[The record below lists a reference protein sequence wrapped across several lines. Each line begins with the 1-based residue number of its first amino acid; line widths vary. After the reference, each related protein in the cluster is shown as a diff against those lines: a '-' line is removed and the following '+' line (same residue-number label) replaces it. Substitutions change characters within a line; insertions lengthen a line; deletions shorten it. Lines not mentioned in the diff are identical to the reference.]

1 MTIAVFEHD
10 DTHAAQLNQILG
22 ESGYLDAHSAK
33 HLDQLRDT
41 LGMTPQS
48 SEPAAGSNMRVHV
61 SLLILSVDQGESAL
75 DFLRQLKSD
84 VRYKDIPVVVT
95 SESGFDQNIR
105 TAYAYGASDYIRKP
119 FHSAET
125 KARIHASLRLNH
137 EIDRRKAREN
147 EITEIANQ
155 LRDLTQVLMKLSLID
170 PLTGV
175 ANRRSF
181 DQNAEQEFKRARRNK
196 KPFSIVLFDV
206 DHFKLYNDHYGH
218 QQGDQCLVKVAQTLQ
233 EVAQNRGDGMMARY
247 GGEEF
252 VGLFKVTDQDAAMQ
266 LAQELVKHV
275 NALGLPHAKSST
287 HVSVS
292 ISLGLCFSEPGSTRP
307 LSALIKQADDQLYQS
322 KTTGRNRASLSAFI
336 ATGQP

>member
-1 MTIAVFEHD
+1 MSD
-10 DTHAAQLNQILG
+10 DIEVNETKPKVLVVDDERMNLNALHGLLREDYQIMAAISG
-22 ESGYLDAHSAK
+22 EQALKAALSGKPD
-33 HLDQLRDT
+33 
-41 LGMTPQS
+41 
-48 SEPAAGSNMRVHV
+48 
-61 SLLILSVDQGESAL
+61 LILL
-75 DFLRQLKSD
+75 DINMPDMDGLEVCKRLK
-84 VRYKDIPVVVT
+84 
-95 SESGFDQNIR
+95 Q
-105 TAYAYGASDYIRKP
+105 
-119 FHSAET
+119 
-125 KARIHASLRLNH
+125 
-137 EIDRRKAREN
+137 
-147 EITEIANQ
+147 
-155 LRDLTQVLMKLSLID
+155 D
-170 PLTGV
+170 PLTREIPVIFITGKTQEEDEV
-175 ANRRSF
+175 QGFEVGAVDYIPKPFNPIIVKARVQTHARLKRQSDLLKKLAYRDGLTGISNRRRF
-181 DQNAEQEFKRARRNK
+181 EEWAAEELQRCDRLNANVAA
-196 KPFSIVLFDV
+196 IMIDI

-252 VGLFKVTDQDAAMQ
+252 VGLFKVTDQDASMQ

-287 HVSVS
+287 HASVS